1 MSFNIELNNIQ
12 PLNISLTSIDNPK
25 TIWNTQTELIQN
37 NHYQVI
43 ASSGSGKST
52 FLKILNGTSF
62 NYKGEVKVGN
72 ILLDAN
78 QPDELLK
85 IRRTLIHTVFQGL
98 KLFDE
103 LSVWENLLL
112 ACDNKKDQNIARD
125 LIQKFSIHDK
135 IDVAINKIS
144 YGQKQ
149 RVAII
154 RALLGS
160 FEWILLDEPFSH
172 LDDKLSE
179 LILQEIIEISKNQKA
194 GLIITALNSNA
205 SLPGFKSISI

>member
-1 MSFNIELNNIQ
+1 MSFNIELNNIK
-12 PLNISLTSIDNPK
+12 PLNISLTSIDSPK

>member
-1 MSFNIELNNIQ
+1 MSFNIELNNIK

>member
-1 MSFNIELNNIQ
+1 MRFNIELNNIK
-12 PLNISLTSIDNPK
+12 PFNISLASIDNPK

-37 NHYQVI
+37 NQYQVI

-72 ILLDAN
+72 ILLDIY

-103 LSVWENLLL
+103 LTVWENLLL

-125 LIQKFSIHDK
+125 LIKKFSIHDK

-205 SLPGFKSISI
+205 SLPGFKSILI

>member
-12 PLNISLTSIDNPK
+12 PLNISLTSIDSPK

>member
-1 MSFNIELNNIQ
+1 MGFNIELNNIK
-12 PLNISLTSIDNPK
+12 PFNISLASIDNPK

-37 NHYQVI
+37 NHYQII

-62 NYKGEVKVGN
+62 NYKGEVKAGN
-72 ILLDAN
+72 ILLDGN

-85 IRRTLIHTVFQGL
+85 VRRSLIHTVFQGL

-103 LSVWENLLL
+103 LSIWENLLL
-112 ACDNKKDQNIARD
+112 ACDNRKDQKLAQE
-125 LIQKFSIHDK
+125 LIQKFGIHDK
-135 IDVAINKIS
+135 IDVATHKIS

-179 LILQEIIEISKNQKA
+179 LILQEILEISKNQKA

>member
-85 IRRTLIHTVFQGL
+85 SRRTLIHTVFQGL

-179 LILQEIIEISKNQKA
+179 LILQEIIEISKNQNA

>member
-1 MSFNIELNNIQ
+1 MRFNIELNNIK
-12 PLNISLTSIDNPK
+12 PFNISLASIDNPK

-37 NHYQVI
+37 NQYQVI
-43 ASSGSGKST
+43 ASSCSGKST

-72 ILLDAN
+72 ILLDIY

-103 LSVWENLLL
+103 LTVWENLLL

-125 LIQKFSIHDK
+125 LIKKFSIHDK

-205 SLPGFKSISI
+205 SLPGFKSILI

>member
-85 IRRTLIHTVFQGL
+85 IRRTHIHTVFQGL